1 MKKSLFL
8 LLAMFALAVFV
19 STGFTVEKKAVKK
32 AVEKIYTMKGKVAS
46 VDTAAG
52 TLTLP
57 GKKGDIV
64 FATDANTQVKIGK
77 EAKSLA
83 DIKAGDV
90 VTIKYKNADGKK
102 LALTIQVP
110 APATEKKK

>member
-19 STGFTVEKKAVKK
+19 STGFTVEKK